1 MLGSVNTARRQIM
14 MTNSNYRLLPPKDE
28 YVQVSIY
35 LNRVHLDGCT
45 PDRAIAQLIEMG
57 YAPSLQYQWN
67 PKRNEFDLFAVIH
80 DRPIADSLMDKQ
92 ACDALWAAFNES
104 SLYVIGCEAAQNP
117 NWLAAGSFKDP
128 RRHATP
134 EEIELLQANAT
145 AAA

>member
-1 MLGSVNTARRQIM
+1 M
-14 MTNSNYRLLPPKDE
+14 
-28 YVQVSIY
+28 SIY
-35 LNRVHLDGCT
+35 LNRVHLDGYT

-57 YAPSLQYQWN
+57 YAPTLQYQWN
-67 PKRNEFDLFAVIH
+67 PKRNEFDLFALIH

-104 SLYVIGCEAAQNP
+104 SLYVIGCEAAQNS
-117 NWLAAGSFKDP
+117 NWLAAGSFNDP

-134 EEIELLQANAT
+134 EEIEPLEANAT

>member
-1 MLGSVNTARRQIM
+1 
-14 MTNSNYRLLPPKDE
+14 MTNLNYRLLPPKDE

-35 LNRVHLDGCT
+35 LNRVHLDGYT

-57 YAPSLQYQWN
+57 YAPCLQYQWN
-67 PKRNEFDLFAVIH
+67 AKRNEFDLFAVIH

-117 NWLAAGSFKDP
+117 NWLAAGSFNDA
-128 RRHATP
+128 RRHAAP
-134 EEIELLQANAT
+134 EDIESLRANAAT
-145 AAA
+145 AA

>member
-1 MLGSVNTARRQIM
+1 
-14 MTNSNYRLLPPKDE
+14 
-28 YVQVSIY
+28 
-35 LNRVHLDGCT
+35 
-45 PDRAIAQLIEMG
+45 MG

-80 DRPIADSLMDKQ
+80 DRPISDSLMDKQ

-117 NWLAAGSFKDP
+117 HWLAAGSFKDA
-128 RRHATP
+128 RRHAAP
-134 EEIELLQANAT
+134 EEIEPLQANAT

>member
-1 MLGSVNTARRQIM
+1 M
-14 MTNSNYRLLPPKDE
+14 MTNLNYRLLPPKDE
-28 YVQVSIY
+28 YVQVSMY

-45 PDRAIAQLIEMG
+45 PVKRSYPVGNRAIAQLIEMG
-57 YAPSLQYQWN
+57 YDPSLQYQWN

-117 NWLAAGSFKDP
+117 NWLAAGSFNDA
-128 RRHATP
+128 RRYAAP
-134 EEIELLQANAT
+134 EEIEPLQANAT

>member
-1 MLGSVNTARRQIM
+1 M

-57 YAPSLQYQWN
+57 YDPSLQYQWN

-128 RRHATP
+128 RRHAAP
-134 EEIELLQANAT
+134 EEIEPLQANA
-145 AAA
+145 AAAA

>member
-1 MLGSVNTARRQIM
+1 M
-14 MTNSNYRLLPPKDE
+14 MTNLNYRLLPPKDE

-35 LNRVHLDGCT
+35 LNRVHLDGYT
-45 PDRAIAQLIEMG
+45 PVKRSYPVGNRAIAQLIEMG

-92 ACDALWAAFNES
+92 ACDTLWAAFNES
-104 SLYVIGCEAAQNP
+104 SLYLIGCEAAQNP
-117 NWLAAGSFKDP
+117 NWLAAGSFNDP
-128 RRHATP
+128 RRHAAP
-134 EEIELLQANAT
+134 EEIEPLQANAT

>member
-1 MLGSVNTARRQIM
+1 M
-14 MTNSNYRLLPPKDE
+14 MTNSNYRLLPARDE

-35 LNRVHLDGCT
+35 LNRVHLDGYT

-57 YAPSLQYQWN
+57 YAPTLQYQWN
-67 PKRNEFDLFAVIH
+67 PKGNEFDLFALIH

-104 SLYVIGCEAAQNP
+104 SLYVIGCEAAQNS
-117 NWLAAGSFKDP
+117 NWLAAGSFNDS
-128 RRHATP
+128 RRHATL
-134 EEIELLQANAT
+134 EEIEPLEANAT